1 MFCTFWICS
10 VLLPVLLWK
19 EKILGQGTMN
29 YQIIFGRH
37 YLLSYEAAWH
47 FPFIQSSSILSSF
60 VRGWPRN
67 GEPILLQ
74 RLLIHVRMSRKLMVL
89 MMWLYFVGLDG
100 NTSAQERERLINRFN
115 APDNTDVLLFMLS
128 TRSAIVVYKN
138 NFLSSVKV
146 LQSKLLL
153 HSAIGPGISCYL
165 PKSTNQRALWILE
178 INWSDFLIIF
188 NVLLTIKSP
197 LLVRRVYIYINFIR
211 QRAIRGKKRIS
222 WGL

>member
-1 MFCTFWICS
+1 MVNPYCYRDCWYM
-10 VLLPVLLWK
+10 W
-19 EKILGQGTMN
+19 
-29 YQIIFGRH
+29 
-37 YLLSYEAAWH
+37 AWAESQW
-47 FPFIQSSSILSSF
+47 FQ
-60 VRGWPRN
+60 
-67 GEPILLQ
+67 
-74 RLLIHVRMSRKLMVL
+74 
-89 MMWLYFVGLDG
+89 WLYFVGLDG

-153 HSAIGPGISCYL
+153 HSVIGPGISCYL

-178 INWSDFLIIF
+178 INWSDFLMIF

-197 LLVRRVYIYINFIR
+197 LLVRIVYIYIIFIS

>member
-1 MFCTFWICS
+1 MFWMCS
-10 VLLPVLLWK
+10 TLLLVLLWK
-19 EKILGQGTMN
+19 VKNLRPGDHELPDNIWASLSTELRSGMAFHS
-29 YQIIFGRH
+29 IF
-37 YLLSYEAAWH
+37 
-47 FPFIQSSSILSSF
+47 FDPFFI
-60 VRGWPRN
+60 VRGRPRN

-153 HSAIGPGISCYL
+153 HSVIGPGISCYL

-178 INWSDFLIIF
+178 INWSDFLMIF

-197 LLVRRVYIYINFIR
+197 LLVRIVYIYIIFIR
-211 QRAIRGKKRIS
+211 QRAIRGGKSIS

>member
-1 MFCTFWICS
+1 MANVLYFLNMFCTSNCS
-10 VLLPVLLWK
+10 VMK
-19 EKILGQGTMN
+19 GKILGQGTMN

-47 FPFIQSSSILSSF
+47 FIQSSSILSSF
-60 VRGWPRN
+60 VRGRPRN

-153 HSAIGPGISCYL
+153 HSVIGPGISCYL
-165 PKSTNQRALWILE
+165 PKSTNQRALCSHGFWR
-178 INWSDFLIIF
+178 LIAVTF
-188 NVLLTIKSP
+188 
-197 LLVRRVYIYINFIR
+197 
-211 QRAIRGKKRIS
+211 
-222 WGL
+222 

>member
-1 MFCTFWICS
+1 MVNPYCYRDCWYM
-10 VLLPVLLWK
+10 W
-19 EKILGQGTMN
+19 
-29 YQIIFGRH
+29 
-37 YLLSYEAAWH
+37 AWAES
-47 FPFIQSSSILSSF
+47 QWS
-60 VRGWPRN
+60 
-67 GEPILLQ
+67 Q
-74 RLLIHVRMSRKLMVL
+74 
-89 MMWLYFVGLDG
+89 WLYFVGLDG

-153 HSAIGPGISCYL
+153 HSVIGPGISCYL

-197 LLVRRVYIYINFIR
+197 LLVRRVYIYIIFIR
-211 QRAIRGKKRIS
+211 QRAIRGGKKYLLRPLNVGCLWRVSLEDIQKFKE
-222 WGL
+222 L